1 MTADRLF
8 LINSIVPSVL
18 EEDLENGTKIL
29 HKGKKPKALWENGL
43 LIYRLKEFI
52 IREALC

>member
-8 LINSIVPSVL
+8 LINSIIPSVL
-18 EEDLENGTKIL
+18 EEGLENGTTIL
-29 HKGKKPKALWENGL
+29 HRGKKPKALWESGL